1 MEDGRRRMRLIL
13 PGLRWILAPAGLVLL
28 LAAGCATRPVDD
40 WVLGSGYQPA
50 NIFGRTRPLP
60 PDFRRV
66 AVLPL
71 TALGPDLESA
81 QNQLEPVLR
90 EELSRTKRFEL
101 VQITSAQLEEWTG
114 RGSWSTAE
122 VLPQEL
128 LNKLRDLLACDGVL
142 FSQLTQFHAYPPLAV
157 GWNLKLVEVKSG
169 QVIWAADEVFD
180 AGKSGVADGARQY
193 QVKHSTVAGQL
204 TDSRFILLSPT
215 AFSHYSAQTLF
226 AALPPERPAKVSS
239 PTADNKK

>member
-1 MEDGRRRMRLIL
+1 MKSLL
-13 PGLRWILAPAGLVLL
+13 PGLRWILAPAGLALL

-40 WVLGSGYQPA
+40 WVLGSTYQPG
-50 NIFGRTRPLP
+50 NIYGRNRPLP
-60 PDFRRV
+60 PEFRRV
-66 AVLPL
+66 AVMPL
-71 TALGPDLESA
+71 TVLGAELESA
-81 QNQLEPVLR
+81 QSQLEPVLR
-90 EELSRTKRFEL
+90 EELNRTRRFEL
-101 VQITSAQLEEWTG
+101 VQITTAQLEEWTG
-114 RGSWSTAE
+114 RGNWSTAE

-128 LNKLRDLLACDGVL
+128 LNKLRDQLACDGVL

-180 AGKSGVADGARQY
+180 AGKTSVADGARHY
-193 QVKHSTVAGQL
+193 QVKHSSVASQL

-226 AALPPERPAKVSS
+226 AALPPEAPAKVSS
-239 PTADNKK
+239 PSADNKK